1 MERVPEG
8 SSDLADGEPLKD
20 SAASTDF
27 DVFYAEN
34 RDQIARAL
42 SLSLRNPDLGA
53 EAADEAFV
61 RACQRWVE
69 VSEAKILQETL
80 LREDSKES
88 QRQNQKSIRGAT
100 MRTRDLFISYGIF
113 AIALIALYQY
123 RSVER
128 QESMREAE
136 IRSQSMNDSMD
147 RIIEKSNVVLKIL
160 EETQADLEK
169 TSKDL
174 DEVRSILE
182 TRNKNEK

>member
-1 MERVPEG
+1 MQER
-8 SSDLADGEPLKD
+8 SFLQEPL
-20 SAASTDF
+20 
-27 DVFYAEN
+27 
-34 RDQIARAL
+34 
-42 SLSLRNPDLGA
+42 LRQTG
-53 EAADEAFV
+53 E
-61 RACQRWVE
+61 
-69 VSEAKILQETL
+69 K
-80 LREDSKES
+80 S

-100 MRTRDLFISYGIF
+100 MRTRDIFISYGIF

-123 RSVER
+123 KSIGR

-136 IRSQSMNDSMD
+136 IRSQSMNASMD
-147 RIIEKSNVVLKIL
+147 RIIEKSNIVLKIL

>member
-1 MERVPEG
+1 
-8 SSDLADGEPLKD
+8 
-20 SAASTDF
+20 
-27 DVFYAEN
+27 
-34 RDQIARAL
+34 
-42 SLSLRNPDLGA
+42 
-53 EAADEAFV
+53 
-61 RACQRWVE
+61 
-69 VSEAKILQETL
+69 
-80 LREDSKES
+80 
-88 QRQNQKSIRGAT
+88 

-174 DEVRSILE
+174 EEVQSILE
-182 TRNKNEK
+182 ERNKNEK

>member
-1 MERVPEG
+1 
-8 SSDLADGEPLKD
+8 
-20 SAASTDF
+20 
-27 DVFYAEN
+27 
-34 RDQIARAL
+34 
-42 SLSLRNPDLGA
+42 
-53 EAADEAFV
+53 
-61 RACQRWVE
+61 
-69 VSEAKILQETL
+69 
-80 LREDSKES
+80 
-88 QRQNQKSIRGAT
+88 

-123 RSVER
+123 KSVER

-174 DEVRSILE
+174 EEVQSILE
-182 TRNKNEK
+182 ERNKNEK